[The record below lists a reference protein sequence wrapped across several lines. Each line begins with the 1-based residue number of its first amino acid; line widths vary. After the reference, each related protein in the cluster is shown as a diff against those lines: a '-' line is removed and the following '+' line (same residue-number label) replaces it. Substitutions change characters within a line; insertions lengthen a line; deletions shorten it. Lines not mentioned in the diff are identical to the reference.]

1 MVRSRECTHVRPV
14 ERFIPA
20 RNAETTQESVSLW
33 ASRLRGAPGGMDGGA
48 LTENS
53 VKGIMGQPSKL

>member
-20 RNAETTQESVSLW
+20 RNAETTQETVSFW
-33 ASRLRGAPGGMDGGA
+33 ASRLRGARGGLDGA

-53 VKGIMGQPSKL
+53 VKGIMGQPSEL